1 MRCSLH
7 GRIVEANDVC
17 SCSPRKTLLKAE
29 PGNLRITANPI
40 GVVVEGSPDSPDG
53 RVVDSKPASGGRSHS
68 KVDRDGTFPLELS
81 VKLHKVRA
89 NEARVLKVL
98 LQALRNRGVAAGA
111 LVGGQDHRGEDA
123 LVDLEGRRIAVQ
135 VVTVPVDP
143 SLWRHLSAKG
153 IAIKSGT
160 LGDAVQMIREALNHK
175 APSNGML
182 LVLDVSHLSAIVGPK
197 LVAAYHEAYGDLSRE
212 FSFHSVWL
220 VGPTARSVYQLGT
233 PGT

>member
-68 KVDRDGTFPLELS
+68 KVDRDGTFTVELS
-81 VKLHKVRA
+81 GQLHKGRA

-153 IAIKSGT
+153 IAIKSVSRS
-160 LGDAVQMIREALNHK
+160 LRRSQSRILVPFCLACRSDRAVRLSTWNAGHNCCLRGAGPDGGREATTL
-175 APSNGML
+175 
-182 LVLDVSHLSAIVGPK
+182 
-197 LVAAYHEAYGDLSRE
+197 
-212 FSFHSVWL
+212 
-220 VGPTARSVYQLGT
+220 T
-233 PGT
+233 